1 MVQPRNPSADREP
14 SEYEGGGVLPN
25 TIYPKGRDALTP
37 SDKLR
42 LLSITGQT
50 EDPMAQPDPGYWQG
64 NEYFDPDAAAPVDP
78 VRVARERRIARE
90 NRNRYKETPRSQY

>member
-1 MVQPRNPSADREP
+1 MATDRSP

-25 TIYPKGRDALTP
+25 TIYPKGADALTP

-50 EDPMAQPDPGYWQG
+50 EDPMAQPDPGYWYG
-64 NEYFDPDAAAPVDP
+64 NDYFDPNFVQPPDP
-78 VRVARERRIARE
+78 QRVAKERELARQE
-90 NRNRYKETPRSQY
+90 RGRYTETPRPNK